1 MGGVTASVVRDG
13 RFSYLLFFVLIK
25 LHESQVLQNEPVEGN
40 YPVTTSKPLTAVCG
54 EGYGK
59 GLILH
64 PMLLSVRA
72 EAGKAVSCFYSLVL
86 I

>member
-13 RFSYLLFFVLIK
+13 RFSYLFFSVLIK
-25 LHESQVLQNEPVEGN
+25 LHESEVLQHESVEGN
-40 YPVTTSKPLTAVCG
+40 YPVAISKPLTAVCG

-59 GLILH
+59 G
-64 PMLLSVRA
+64 R
-72 EAGKAVSCFYSLVL
+72 KAMDVSTT